1 MINRRVFLSTMLT
14 IGLPIIIQQIISLS
28 LNMIDTFMIGSVGV
42 AELAAVGA
50 ANKVYFIFSTICFGI
65 YSGASIFVSQ
75 YWGIHDVKNIR
86 KVIAIQMRIGFILSV
101 FTCITAFLF
110 APGILRLF
118 VRDAHAIQIGAQYLR
133 ITCFTYIMTA
143 FSFLMSFNSRAIH
156 NLRIPTIAT
165 IIAITINTIL
175 NYGLIYGNFYMPQL
189 GAQGAAIATLIAR
202 LIEMVFILTY
212 VYTSKEHPLAADLST
227 ITHLDHE
234 LLKRV
239 VKTAL
244 PVAAS
249 ESAWSVGTTVCFMAY
264 GLLGTSA
271 VAVVQVASVINDLF
285 QCVFFGLGNACA
297 VMIGNELG
305 RQRSDLAYTYGK
317 IFILMNLGFCLTMSI
332 MLYASRAMIVDIY
345 NYDEATS
352 RLLDATIIAFA
363 LYNTPKMMSY
373 VHICGILRA
382 GGDTRFC
389 MACDVIG
396 IWCIAIPLAF
406 LGAAV
411 WKLPLPLVVA
421 LSFSDEI
428 VKALITLWRFHSKK
442 WIHILIQTSESLM

>member
-101 FTCITAFLF
+101 FTCIPAFLF

-175 NYGLIYGNFYMPQL
+175 NYGLIYASIRCPGSGDSYP
-189 GAQGAAIATLIAR
+189 
-202 LIEMVFILTY
+202 
-212 VYTSKEHPLAADLST
+212 HCPL
-227 ITHLDHE
+227 
-234 LLKRV
+234 
-239 VKTAL
+239 
-244 PVAAS
+244 
-249 ESAWSVGTTVCFMAY
+249 
-264 GLLGTSA
+264 
-271 VAVVQVASVINDLF
+271 N
-285 QCVFFGLGNACA
+285 
-297 VMIGNELG
+297 
-305 RQRSDLAYTYGK
+305 
-317 IFILMNLGFCLTMSI
+317 
-332 MLYASRAMIVDIY
+332 
-345 NYDEATS
+345 
-352 RLLDATIIAFA
+352 
-363 LYNTPKMMSY
+363 
-373 VHICGILRA
+373 
-382 GGDTRFC
+382 
-389 MACDVIG
+389 
-396 IWCIAIPLAF
+396 
-406 LGAAV
+406 
-411 WKLPLPLVVA
+411 
-421 LSFSDEI
+421 
-428 VKALITLWRFHSKK
+428 
-442 WIHILIQTSESLM
+442 